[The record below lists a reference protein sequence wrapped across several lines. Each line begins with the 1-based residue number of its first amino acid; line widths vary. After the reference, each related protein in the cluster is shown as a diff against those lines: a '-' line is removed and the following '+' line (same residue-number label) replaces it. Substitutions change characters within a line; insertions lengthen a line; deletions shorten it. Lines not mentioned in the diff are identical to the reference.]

1 MKAHLIPLIVSAS
14 LSAGALAGAQAIA
27 PDAAAALARNDLR
40 ESPAGVSLT
49 HPDHRIDF
57 TAAGVSVH
65 PARGPEWRWSLTRLG
80 PDCGVPTA
88 AAAAVPRLAQPA
100 LVAYARGPVEEQY
113 VVRADSVEQRFVL
126 FEEPGLGGRDLV
138 IEGRV
143 RSDGV
148 LARTASGW
156 SWSDGRGAV
165 TLGYVSVWDARGKAV
180 PAEMSV
186 DAGGT
191 RIRVDGRALAAAA
204 YPVVVDPEIGT
215 NDFRISDMGPDGDT
229 DFSVE
234 RVDVAY
240 NAAADEYLVVWA
252 ADDDTG
258 PLGDGEFEVF
268 GQRVDAATGAELG
281 ANDFRISDMG
291 PDGDTNFDAL
301 SPVVAYNAARNEY
314 LVVWEGVD
322 DLPGLAFGESEI
334 YGQRLDAAT
343 GAELG
348 ANDFRISDMGPD
360 GDNFFDANK
369 PAVAWDST
377 ADEYLVVWSGDDDT
391 GLLVENELEIFG
403 QRLDGATGAEVGA
416 NDLRI
421 SDMGNDGTGTFKAFT
436 PAVTYNAT
444 SQEYFVVWVGE
455 DNVGGLV
462 PGERE
467 VFGQRI
473 ESGTGDE
480 LGTNDA
486 RLSDMGPNGTGA
498 FFALD
503 PDVAHDSLANQYLV
517 VWEARDTPDSVS
529 VAEFEVFGQLVDG
542 VTGAE
547 LGPNDF
553 RISEH
558 GPPGAGPFR
567 ARRPDV
573 AFDPVS
579 NEFLVVWEADDDEG
593 DLVGFEFE
601 IYGQRIQGTTGAEV
615 GPDDFRI
622 SDMGTD
628 GDFFITASVPAVAYR
643 SGAGGYL
650 VIWSGDDD
658 TGPLV
663 DKEFEVYGQRLFF
676 GPSQEVVRP
685 GTPPNPAA
693 LLPGVTSGPVLGAL
707 WDPVI
712 DHAAFVPAAL
722 GDMLGIAPGP
732 ANAPLPGIGTLLCDV
747 SGGLLLFPAVPGEP
761 FAVPVPSD
769 CNLAGASLCAQGF
782 SFDASGV
789 ALTNALDIV
798 LGTP

>member
-258 PLGDGEFEVF
+258 PL
-268 GQRVDAATGAELG
+268 
-281 ANDFRISDMG
+281 
-291 PDGDTNFDAL
+291 L
-301 SPVVAYNAARNEY
+301 S
-314 LVVWEGVD
+314 L
-322 DLPGLAFGESEI
+322 I
-334 YGQRLDAAT
+334 H
-343 GAELG
+343 
-348 ANDFRISDMGPD
+348 I
-360 GDNFFDANK
+360 
-369 PAVAWDST
+369 
-377 ADEYLVVWSGDDDT
+377 
-391 GLLVENELEIFG
+391 
-403 QRLDGATGAEVGA
+403 
-416 NDLRI
+416 
-421 SDMGNDGTGTFKAFT
+421 
-436 PAVTYNAT
+436 
-444 SQEYFVVWVGE
+444 
-455 DNVGGLV
+455 
-462 PGERE
+462 
-467 VFGQRI
+467 
-473 ESGTGDE
+473 
-480 LGTNDA
+480 
-486 RLSDMGPNGTGA
+486 
-498 FFALD
+498 
-503 PDVAHDSLANQYLV
+503 
-517 VWEARDTPDSVS
+517 
-529 VAEFEVFGQLVDG
+529 
-542 VTGAE
+542 
-547 LGPNDF
+547 
-553 RISEH
+553 
-558 GPPGAGPFR
+558 
-567 ARRPDV
+567 
-573 AFDPVS
+573 
-579 NEFLVVWEADDDEG
+579 
-593 DLVGFEFE
+593 
-601 IYGQRIQGTTGAEV
+601 
-615 GPDDFRI
+615 
-622 SDMGTD
+622 
-628 GDFFITASVPAVAYR
+628 
-643 SGAGGYL
+643 
-650 VIWSGDDD
+650 
-658 TGPLV
+658 
-663 DKEFEVYGQRLFF
+663 
-676 GPSQEVVRP
+676 
-685 GTPPNPAA
+685 
-693 LLPGVTSGPVLGAL
+693 
-707 WDPVI
+707 
-712 DHAAFVPAAL
+712 
-722 GDMLGIAPGP
+722 
-732 ANAPLPGIGTLLCDV
+732 
-747 SGGLLLFPAVPGEP
+747 
-761 FAVPVPSD
+761 
-769 CNLAGASLCAQGF
+769 
-782 SFDASGV
+782 
-789 ALTNALDIV
+789 
-798 LGTP
+798 